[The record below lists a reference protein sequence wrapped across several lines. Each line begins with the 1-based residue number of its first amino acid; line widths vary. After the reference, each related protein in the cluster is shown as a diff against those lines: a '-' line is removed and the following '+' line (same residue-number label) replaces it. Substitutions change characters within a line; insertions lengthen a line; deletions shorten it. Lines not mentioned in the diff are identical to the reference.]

1 MIVVVTMLHVR
12 PIVGEKSLHTTQNNI
27 LHHKPMITTDCFLQN
42 ETAKNDPNIQ
52 AALKN
57 YMLQL
62 YVWGMMITKGLVL
75 HGLEKHIQFLM
86 LIISFLTAI
95 KVSNL

>member
-62 YVWGMMITKGLVL
+62 QKEEEYRNKLRSGEIKLVPITRWN
-75 HGLEKHIQFLM
+75 
-86 LIISFLTAI
+86 ISD
-95 KVSNL
+95 KD

>member
-27 LHHKPMITTDCFLQN
+27 LHHKTMIKKDCFLQN

-62 YVWGMMITKGLVL
+62 QKEEEYRNKLRSGEIKLVPITRWN
-75 HGLEKHIQFLM
+75 
-86 LIISFLTAI
+86 ISD
-95 KVSNL
+95 KD

>member
-42 ETAKNDPNIQ
+42 ETAKNDLNIQ

-62 YVWGMMITKGLVL
+62 QKEEEYRNKLRSGEIKLVPITRWN
-75 HGLEKHIQFLM
+75 
-86 LIISFLTAI
+86 ISD
-95 KVSNL
+95 KD